1 MSAIVGSARL
11 ERTTFT
17 TSRLMEFCTRQEL
30 TLQTGHPVEQWPL
43 VILKEL
49 VDNALDS
56 CEEAETAPDIGITV
70 ADDCISISD
79 NGRGFPLTTL
89 DGVLDFSV
97 RVSSRE
103 AYVAPDRGAQGNA
116 LKTLF
121 ALPFVLDG
129 KEGRVRIESQGEA
142 HDVAFGVDQIRQQ
155 PMVRR
160 NTMPSIVKNGTH
172 VKVWWPR
179 SACSYLTDAKQRF
192 LQMAEDYSWLN
203 PHLRIAGQWDD
214 DPLFDVSAT
223 VLDWAKW
230 RPSDPTSAHWY
241 TLERF
246 ERLVAA
252 YVKHDLDHSRE
263 RTVREFVSEF
273 RGFSG
278 SAKQSQVLK
287 ATGLA
292 RATLSGLVRDDRI
305 DPQKV
310 AALLK
315 AMQAGSQPVKPA
327 ALGIIGKE
335 HLARR
340 FTAAGAKPKS
350 FDYRKVVGVTD
361 GLPWV
366 VETAF
371 AWAPKIKTRRIIT
384 GVNWSPGINNPFRQ
398 LGRIGESLDTI
409 LAQQRATS
417 NEPVIF
423 FMHLACPQVGFT
435 DRGKSAVVLPE
446 SPR

>member
-1 MSAIVGSARL
+1 MSAIPAAARL

-56 CEEAETAPDIGITV
+56 CEDTGTAPDIGVTV

-79 NGRGFPLTTL
+79 NGRGFPLATL

-121 ALPFVLDG
+121 ALPFVLDCQAG
-129 KEGRVRIESQGEA
+129 HVRIESHAAA
-142 HDVAFGVDQIRQQ
+142 HDVLFGVDRIRQQ
-155 PMVRR
+155 PVVRR
-160 NTMPSIVKNGTH
+160 ETMPSIVKNGTH
-172 VKVWWPR
+172 VTVWWPG

-192 LQMAEDYSWLN
+192 LQMAEDFSWLN
-203 PHLRIAGQWDD
+203 PHLRITGQWDD
-214 DPLFDVSAT
+214 DPPFDVSAT
-223 VLDWAKW
+223 ATDWTKW
-230 RPSDPTSAHWY
+230 GPSDPTSAHWY
-241 TLERF
+241 SVERF
-246 ERLVAA
+246 ERLIAA
-252 YVKHDLDHSRE
+252 YIKHDLDHRSE

-278 SAKQSQVLK
+278 SAKQSQILK
-287 ATGLA
+287 ATGLS
-292 RATLSGLVRDDRI
+292 RASLSGLVHGDRV
-305 DPQKV
+305 DRQKV
-310 AALLK
+310 AALLE

-327 ALGIIGKE
+327 ALGVIGRE
-335 HLARR
+335 HLEQR
-340 FTAAGAKPKS
+340 FTAAGAEPKS

-371 AWAPKIKTRRIIT
+371 AYAPKLGTRRIIT

-398 LGRIGESLDTI
+398 LGRLGESLDTI

-417 NEPVIF
+417 DEPVIF
-423 FMHLACPQVGFT
+423 FMHVVCSHVDFT

-446 SPR
+446 SQQ